1 MSDKTVISDALKD
14 AHDHLKDAIE
24 EMKSI
29 GNEPSMSIY
38 KAMHAL
44 TYALREAN
52 ERVHYAEGT
61 AALAM
66 KLRDEAEAK
75 LATSQELC
83 TKFEAAVGDDVGEIL
98 HLQSQLAEARKV
110 LEQIATARRLS
121 REDMQRIA
129 GDTVRAIPVTGDES
143 KK

>member
-1 MSDKTVISDALKD
+1 MDRLSPLKD
-14 AHDHLKDAIE
+14 AHDHLKAAIAE
-24 EMKSI
+24 IKGI

-44 TYALREAN
+44 THALTEVN
-52 ERVHYAEGT
+52 ERGHYAEGT

-66 KLRDEAEAK
+66 KHRDEAEAR
-75 LATSQELC
+75 
-83 TKFEAAVGDDVGEIL
+83 
-98 HLQSQLAEARKV
+98 LAEARKV

-129 GDTVRAIPVTGDES
+129 GDTVRAIPVTGETG
-143 KK
+143 K

>member
-14 AHDHLKDAIE
+14 AHDHLKAAFE

-29 GNEPSMSIY
+29 GNEPPMSIY

-66 KLRDEAEAK
+66 KHRDEAEAR
-75 LATSQELC
+75 LAEAKIALEAP
-83 TKFEAAVGDDVGEIL
+83 TKEEITL
-98 HLQSQLAEARKV
+98 RAQLAER
-110 LEQIATARRLS
+110 
-121 REDMQRIA
+121 D
-129 GDTVRAIPVTGDES
+129 AII
-143 KK
+143 